1 MYFNRSAFRLFLY
14 FLAVEIAIALWVRD
28 RFVRPY
34 LGDVL
39 VIFLLFYA
47 LKSILQQTTPVI
59 ATAVLFFAFLIEYLQ
74 YVKAIEWLGL
84 SHNHIA
90 QNMLGSSFSVHDLL
104 CYGLGFL
111 ALFPLEHLR
120 KKQSHSK

>member
-47 LKSILQQTTPVI
+47 LQSVLQQSTGVL
-59 ATAVLFFAFLIEYLQ
+59 ATAVLLFAFLIEYLQ
-74 YVKAIEWLGL
+74 YVKAIEWLQL
-84 SHNHIA
+84 SHNRIA
-90 QNMLGSSFSVHDLL
+90 QTVLGTSFSAHDLL

-111 ALFPLEHLR
+111 ALFPIEYVR
-120 KKQSHSK
+120 NKKSHSK